1 MRWSPVTNFF
11 SATDMSVW
19 SSLARR
25 LRAGSALESAALRWT
40 AATCALTAALAA
52 LMFIAILNVA
62 NRIHVDIIPGLA
74 AKLALLGLQPTLIFA
89 GDSRTAHQ
97 VDAAMVARTLGK
109 PRGYAINIGVV
120 GADPAAVLAAARANP
135 GAFTGSDL
143 IMNLSPYH
151 INDGIKQSYFYS
163 SATISRL
170 GLVRELGTFL
180 PSDGRTLVWY
190 IQDAFE
196 GAAWARPAP
205 AAAASLRDGNLG
217 YEPLPGAITRFG
229 DTPHYRDFLG
239 SEVGAYEGHPYYRH
253 WQPDGFKLAVL
264 ESALCDLRPLVH
276 RLVVVSPPWAPI
288 PQFIESP
295 TWRSRESNFRRTLDA
310 LAAACGLEFMP
321 IEHVD
326 GLEIGHFSD
335 ETHLNPEGASIFD
348 AELLRRLGYSAK
360 RPGGPF

>member
-1 MRWSPVTNFF
+1 M
-11 SATDMSVW
+11 
-19 SSLARR
+19 
-25 LRAGSALESAALRWT
+25 G
-40 AATCALTAALAA
+40 
-52 LMFIAILNVA
+52 
-62 NRIHVDIIPGLA
+62 
-74 AKLALLGLQPTLIFA
+74 
-89 GDSRTAHQ
+89 
-97 VDAAMVARTLGK
+97 
-109 PRGYAINIGVV
+109 
-120 GADPAAVLAAARANP
+120 
-135 GAFTGSDL
+135 
-143 IMNLSPYH
+143 
-151 INDGIKQSYFYS
+151 
-163 SATISRL
+163 
-170 GLVRELGTFL
+170 
-180 PSDGRTLVWY
+180 
-190 IQDAFE
+190 
-196 GAAWARPAP
+196 RPAR

-264 ESALCDLRPLVH
+264 RERPCDAAAAGAPLGSC
-276 RLVVVSPPWAPI
+276 VSPPWAPI
-288 PQFIESP
+288 TAIHREPDL
-295 TWRSRESNFRRTLDA
+295 RSRESNFRRTLDA